1 MTELKNLNHEEI
13 FDPAEIIYKISP
25 SNLYKFNSE
34 RKAEW
39 FLEQIAKF
47 RNPDTNEYFLLGTI
61 VHRAAEMYIKN
72 RRIDYESLRSI
83 IDIAEQPANPEERFD
98 KEYLKTQIEPMA
110 NTVIRYMTD
119 YNIPNKSEVSL
130 KTLIAPDIY
139 VAGTYDALDQND
151 GNNILIDFKT
161 TSQKSEI
168 KKISEAY
175 RLQLLTY
182 AYILSKNDVHI
193 DVGRIVYI
201 SRNEIGRI
209 SEKTGKPMKD
219 YPSEYTVIDMPIE
232 NKDIAEIEKYLHL
245 IADTIDLY
253 RNNPQLAYILF
264 CDPELKED
272 PTGKAKIARLLK
284 ERDELLLAQNIE
296 PQDDANGPF

>member
-34 RKAEW
+34 RRTEW

-47 RNPDTNEYFLLGTI
+47 HNPDTNEYFLLGTV

-72 RRIDYESLRSI
+72 RRIDYESLHSI
-83 IDIAEQPANPEERFD
+83 IDIAEQPANPEARFD
-98 KEYLKTQIEPMA
+98 KEYLKTQIAPMA
-110 NTVIRYMTD
+110 NTIIKYMTN
-119 YNIPNKSEVSL
+119 YSIPNKSEVSL